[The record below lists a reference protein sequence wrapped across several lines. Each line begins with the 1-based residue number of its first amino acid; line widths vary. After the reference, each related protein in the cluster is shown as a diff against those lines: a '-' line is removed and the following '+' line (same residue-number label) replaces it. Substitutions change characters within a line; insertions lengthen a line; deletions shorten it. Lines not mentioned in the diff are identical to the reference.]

1 MPRSMGFRRL
11 IMLLVTIPLQEKLFV
26 EFAVGLMA
34 ERFDVDLYIKLTE
47 KITVNDGKLVV
58 GLLDGSEVECEIE

>member
-1 MPRSMGFRRL
+1 MGFRRL